1 MARRRA
7 RFFGAS
13 ELSDDGA
20 RNDESRRLPPYAED
34 VGPWS
39 QHLGFRH
46 GFVIRHS
53 CFDIRVDVSTPL
65 DMTSNLL
72 EDRRTV
78 WVVAAV
84 SFLLFLIG
92 NLPWQLDDYDQAKQA
107 YTSFEMIKEG
117 RWFYQQ
123 TPHERV
129 ATKPPLVGWVSAG
142 LFAITRSW
150 EVSWR
155 LPSLLVA
162 IALAGLLFRTASS
175 AYGSIAG
182 LVALSAFGLNL
193 LSPRLATLVR
203 TDMPLALVIF
213 LIGLL
218 IWQKI
223 ERQEEWKPR
232 DRVYLFLLL
241 TFAMLI
247 KGPIVYAFL
256 LPGIAV
262 FEWWRRRLTPNG
274 CSHGAASPCPGSHAE
289 RLDTMRRL
297 QGAWSGR
304 WPWIASLAV
313 FLLWVTGGILFQPG
327 FFDEVVMREFLG
339 RFGETIHRPQPLYF
353 YLPHVVHKFA
363 PWSILLI
370 AVAIFDLASRRWRIG
385 TAFREISPDTFWL
398 LCWSLGGLIVMSLIP
413 SKRVDRIFPVIPPLC
428 LLLAAQI
435 GNRGP
440 CSHGSV
446 SRVSTSVDLDLAGDR
461 SVAAENWTRRIRH
474 WTAATVIFAIFF
486 TGSYT
491 TWKIATGYRD
501 HRDALVIFGRNVRR
515 EAEARHWRY
524 EVVSTKDEGLLLYLE
539 KTHYI
544 KPDGA
549 VAEWNA
555 GNLDALVACT
565 EKASGLMGQLRGA
578 TVSPLKPDERKKE
591 RGTDYIL
598 VTR

>member
-1 MARRRA
+1 
-7 RFFGAS
+7 
-13 ELSDDGA
+13 
-20 RNDESRRLPPYAED
+20 
-34 VGPWS
+34 
-39 QHLGFRH
+39 
-46 GFVIRHS
+46 
-53 CFDIRVDVSTPL
+53 
-65 DMTSNLL
+65 MTSNLL
-72 EDRRTV
+72 EDQRTV

-123 TPHERV
+123 TPHGRV

-155 LPSLLVA
+155 LPSLLAA
-162 IALAGLLFRTASS
+162 IALAVLLFRTANSS
-175 AYGSIAG
+175 YGSIAG
-182 LVALSAFGLNL
+182 LVAFSAFGLNL

-203 TDMPLALVIF
+203 TDMPLALAIF

-223 ERQEEWKPR
+223 QRHEEWKSR
-232 DRVYLFLLL
+232 ARFYLFALL
-241 TFAMLI
+241 TMAMLI

-256 LPGIAV
+256 LPGIAL
-262 FEWWRRRLTPNG
+262 FEWWRRRHLPSGRRNG
-274 CSHGAASPCPGSHAE
+274 AVSPCPGSHDE
-289 RLDTMRRL
+289 RLDIPTQSGP
-297 QGAWSGR
+297 QGAWSGW
-304 WPWIASLAV
+304 WPWIASLAI

-353 YLPHVVHKFA
+353 YLPHLVHKFA

-370 AVAIFDLASRRWRIG
+370 AIALFDLASRRWKIG
-385 TAFREISPDTFWL
+385 AAFRKISPETFWL

-413 SKRVDRIFPVIPPLC
+413 SKRVDRVFPVIPPLC

-435 GNRGP
+435 GGRVR
-440 CSHGSV
+440 SSDGSA
-446 SRVSTSVDLDLAGDR
+446 SRPSSPAVTIEELGTIALVLA
-461 SVAAENWTRRIRH
+461 IML
-474 WTAATVIFAIFF
+474 

-491 TWKIATGYRD
+491 TWKVVTGYRD
-501 HRDALVIFGRNVRR
+501 HRDALAIFGRDVRR
-515 EAEARHWRY
+515 EAEAHQWRY
-524 EVVSTKDEGLLLYLE
+524 EVVFAKDEGLLLYLR

-544 KPDGA
+544 EPDRA
-549 VAEWNA
+549 IAEWN
-555 GNLDALVACT
+555 GGKLDALVAST
-565 EKASGLMGQLRGA
+565 EKAPRLIPQLQGA
-578 TVSPLKPDERKKE
+578 TVSQLKSRDRKKE
-591 RGTDYIL
+591 QGTGYVLI
-598 VTR
+598 RH